1 MRKKILAL
9 LMSIALVGGLLSGCG
24 SKTDKQATTDTAS
37 KEAASGDSIKDNTKP
52 QNGSGKYG
60 GDLKIAAVESPTTLF
75 PPQAPDTGVP
85 YYVSPAAEELGRL
98 NADGT
103 VTPWLAKE
111 LITDPDNLTYTIKLR
126 ESVKFQDGSLCNAEA
141 VKWNFDKFIE
151 NGKAAELCN
160 PATVEAT
167 DDLTVVI
174 HFKNWA
180 NNWDT
185 VIGGVRIVSKEAYD
199 KNGEEWC
206 KTHVVG
212 TGPFKFDPYTQGS
225 SLKYVRNDEY
235 RLEGQPYLDSVE
247 FVIIPDPNTQVAAF
261 QNGEIDT
268 ISTYDPVVTDTLT
281 QQGYSNI
288 AQKNANLANLKY
300 VLFNSKDKEKPFGDL
315 KVRQAVMHSIDWENI
330 AKALSGGYGVASPL
344 FATEDSWAYNT
355 EAELYEYNPELAKK
369 MLAEAGY
376 PNGFETV
383 INTIEK
389 NQAIA
394 VAMQACLQEIGI
406 TATINVMDSSEM
418 SAKQQSD
425 NIEGLIMGNGSSQM
439 DFTNNYIRLYSS
451 EGIKNLGIIDYP
463 KDYEE
468 ALFGAREAKTIDEK
482 KVLLQKAAK
491 MLVQDYCLLFPVSI
505 IYNNNFVQSN
515 VFDTNFFQV
524 SATQWTPEA
533 AYKIGD

>member
-1 MRKKILAL
+1 MKKRLLAL
-9 LMSIALVGGLLSGCG
+9 AMSIALIGGLLSGCG
-24 SKTDKQATTDTAS
+24 SNKNGGQTAVDKQTKTESTKDTTKTQ
-37 KEAASGDSIKDNTKP
+37 KGD
-52 QNGSGKYG
+52 GKYG
-60 GDLKIAAVESPTTLF
+60 GNLKIAAVEGPTTMF

-85 YYVSPAAEELGRL
+85 YFVSPAAEELGRL
-98 NADGT
+98 NADGS
-103 VTPWLAKE
+103 VSPWLAEE
-111 LITDPDNLTYTIKLR
+111 LLIDADNLTYTIKLR
-126 ESVKFQDGSLCNAEA
+126 EGVKFQDGSLCDAEA

-160 PATVEAT
+160 PVTVEAA

-174 HFKNWA
+174 HFDAWA

-212 TGPFKFDPYTQGS
+212 TGPFKFDSYTQDS
-225 SLKYVRNDEY
+225 LLKYVRNDEY
-235 RLEGQPYLDSVE
+235 RIEGQPYLDSVE
-247 FVIIPDPNTQVAAF
+247 FVVIPDPNTQVSAF

-268 ISTYDPVVTDTLT
+268 ITTYDPVVTDTLI

-344 FATEDSWAYNT
+344 FATEDSWAYNP
-355 EAELYEYNPELAKK
+355 EAELFEYNTELAKQL
-369 MLAEAGY
+369 LAEAGY
-376 PNGFETV
+376 PDGFETV

-389 NQAIA
+389 NQDIA
-394 VAMQACLQEIGI
+394 VAIQACLQEIGI
-406 TATINVMDSSEM
+406 TANINVMDSSEM
-418 SAKQQSD
+418 SAKQKAD

-451 EGIKNLGIIDYP
+451 QGIKNLGILDYP
-463 KDYEE
+463 KDYED

-482 KVLLQKAAK
+482 KVLLQKASK
-491 MLVQDYCLLFPVSI
+491 MLVQDYSLLFPVSVI
-505 IYNNNFVQSN
+505 FNCNFIQSN
-515 VFDTNFFQV
+515 IYDTNFFQV
-524 SATQWTPEA
+524 SASQWTPES
-533 AYKIGD
+533 AYKVGQ